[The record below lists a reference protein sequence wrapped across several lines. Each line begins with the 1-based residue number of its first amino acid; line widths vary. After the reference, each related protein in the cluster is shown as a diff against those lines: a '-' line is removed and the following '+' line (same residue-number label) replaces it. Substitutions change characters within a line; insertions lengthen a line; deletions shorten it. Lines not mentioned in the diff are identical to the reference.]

1 LEKLKEFKNKNG
13 PKKDKLKEY
22 QIEIFDLKS
31 GGYTLSQIAEFLL
44 ESYRVQVSISSL
56 SRYFKKHKIS
66 INEFEKGQVVQEKT
80 KEDKKIQIP
89 EKKENQ
95 SLEKRFGASDA
106 LKNFASMKQK
116 NIDQTANE
124 MTIKSKEDL
133 LKHKREKH

>member
-1 LEKLKEFKNKNG
+1 MEKLKEFKNKHG

-22 QIEIFDLKS
+22 RKEIFNLKS
-31 GGYTLSQIAEFLL
+31 EGYTLEQIAGFLL
-44 ESYRVQVSISSL
+44 EYYRVQVSIPTL

-66 INEFEKGQVVQEKT
+66 INEFEQSQDVWNEQKEEKKVQ
-80 KEDKKIQIP
+80 IQ

-95 SLEKRFGASDA
+95 SLEKKFGASDA

-116 NIDQTANE
+116 DMNEIANE

-133 LKHKREKH
+133 LKRKNI

>member
-1 LEKLKEFKNKNG
+1 MEKLKEFKNKNG